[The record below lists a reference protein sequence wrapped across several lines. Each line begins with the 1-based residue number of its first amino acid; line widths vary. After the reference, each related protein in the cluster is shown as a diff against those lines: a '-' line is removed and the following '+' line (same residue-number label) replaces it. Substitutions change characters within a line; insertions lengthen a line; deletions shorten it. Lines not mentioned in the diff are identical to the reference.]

1 MNGIRSITHNSEDV
15 SDKTLAKQWRK
26 FPWKKARAFVK
37 RLQTRIAKAVKNG
50 NYRLAKR
57 LQYLLT
63 HSYYAK
69 VLAIHRVAGN
79 KGRKSAGV
87 DGEKWTTPQDKMR
100 AALKLS
106 DKGYRAKPL
115 RRI

>member
-57 LQYLLT
+57 LQSCSRIL
-63 HSYYAK
+63 
-69 VLAIHRVAGN
+69 I
-79 KGRKSAGV
+79 
-87 DGEKWTTPQDKMR
+87 M
-100 AALKLS
+100 LKYEQFT
-106 DKGYRAKPL
+106 G
-115 RRI
+115 